1 MKGRVALVTGA
12 GSGIGR
18 ATALAFAR
26 AGAKVIVGDLNIE
39 SGRATVEQI
48 NAEGGASTFIS
59 VDVTNAIDVE
69 TLIRD
74 GVETFGRLDF
84 ACNNAGI
91 AGDKLPTADSTEENW
106 DRIIDTNLKGVW
118 LCMKYE
124 IRQMLTQ
131 GRGAI
136 VNIASVNA
144 VAVYEGRPAYNAAK
158 SGVVQLSRSAA
169 VEYGRAGIRFNA
181 VCPGATR
188 TPMMDYLVARDP
200 EWEKVMSAKFPLGRI
215 GEPEEI
221 AAAVLWLCSDAAS
234 FITGH
239 ALVVDGGL
247 SAQLK

>member
-106 DRIIDTNLKGVW
+106 DRIIDTKLKGVW

-144 VAVYEGRPAYNAAK
+144 VAVY
-158 SGVVQLSRSAA
+158 
-169 VEYGRAGIRFNA
+169 
-181 VCPGATR
+181 
-188 TPMMDYLVARDP
+188 
-200 EWEKVMSAKFPLGRI
+200 
-215 GEPEEI
+215 
-221 AAAVLWLCSDAAS
+221 
-234 FITGH
+234 
-239 ALVVDGGL
+239 
-247 SAQLK
+247 